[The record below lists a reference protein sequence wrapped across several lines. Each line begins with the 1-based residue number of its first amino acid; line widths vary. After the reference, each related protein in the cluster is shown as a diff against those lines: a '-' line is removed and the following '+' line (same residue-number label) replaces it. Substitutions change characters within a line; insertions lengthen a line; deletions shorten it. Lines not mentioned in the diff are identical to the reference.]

1 MRLPYRSAFDTEPR
15 RVRVTPDDPDGLPE
29 RAPRTRRPHGD
40 TKVARVRRLIEET
53 TLTYAEIERRT
64 GVGRASICRWTRDGG
79 WQRPVFAPRATD
91 TVPRARASARLRRRT
106 LAARL
111 DALAER
117 YVRALEADPG
127 VDLETLAAALELAK
141 MAKLAARP
149 KKRRQRASGMGAN
162 SPPFVPAQEREA
174 TRESY
179 PPLVPAHKRGAA
191 REAYPPLVP
200 AQKRGARLAQE
211 AGTQARQTHEPAA
224 GESAADILKRLI
236 AEGVRLDRAP
246 KEAVQDF
253 IDSHRPPEDGRL
265 LRPRGARS
273 QRAAAHRRMFD
284 WGRE

>member
-15 RVRVTPDDPDGLPE
+15 RVRVIPDDPESFPE

-40 TKVARVRRLIEET
+40 AVVARVRRLIEET

-91 TVPRARASARLRRRT
+91 TIPRARASARLRRRT

-141 MAKLAARP
+141 MARLAALG
-149 KKRRQRASGMGAN
+149 RRRRRSSTPFAPVKTGAQE
-162 SPPFVPAQEREA
+162 SQTPAQAALGSR
-174 TRESY
+174 
-179 PPLVPAHKRGAA
+179 LRGNG
-191 REAYPPLVP
+191 
-200 AQKRGARLAQE
+200 RGE
-211 AGTQARQTHEPAA
+211 TPFD
-224 GESAADILKRLI
+224 AADILARLV

-246 KEAVQDF
+246 QEAVQDF
-253 IDSHRPPEDGRL
+253 IDSHRPPEDERL
-265 LRPRGARS
+265 LRPRGRRS
-273 QRAAAHRRMFD
+273 KRAAAHRRMLER
-284 WGRE
+284 GRD